1 MNYRTIVG
9 LETHVELETKQKM
22 FCGCSANHFSVKPN
36 THVCPVCLALP
47 GALPVPNLE
56 AIRWTVL
63 IGLAL
68 HCKINT
74 HSYFERKHYFYP
86 DLPKGYQISQ
96 YLKPLCYDG
105 YLDIGT
111 KKIRI
116 NRIHIEED
124 TGKLLHGQQMG
135 EGNDVSYVDF
145 NRSGV
150 PLMEI
155 VTEPDIESGDE
166 AVTYLKKL
174 QLTIQYLGASD
185 CDMEKGS
192 MRCEPN
198 ISVQEVRSQEAGVRS
213 LPSYKVE
220 VKNINSFNF
229 VKKSIQ
235 YETDRHILLL
245 DRGETPKQE
254 TRRYIESK
262 GTTESMRSKEDSQ
275 DYRYFPEPDI
285 PPIVLE
291 QQLLKNIK
299 TELAAK
305 ETPEKR
311 ERHLTDTLKIRIDLA
326 KMLVEDRKLGELFNT
341 LSAKVTD
348 VQKLAAFLVNQK
360 KTYEKV
366 IQDPAEVLELF
377 KAATVKTIVAP
388 EQVAKVIR
396 DIVAQNAKAVSDYK
410 AGKQNSFQFLLGQC
424 MRVLGRSVDTKT
436 VVEELT
442 KRLR

>member
-9 LETHVELETKQKM
+9 LETHIELKTKQKM
-22 FCGCSANHFSVKPN
+22 FCGCDADHFSVQPN

-47 GALPVPNLE
+47 GALPVPNKE
-56 AIRWTVL
+56 AIRWTILV
-63 IGLAL
+63 GLAF
-68 HCKINT
+68 HCKINM
-74 HSYFERKHYFYP
+74 HSHFERKHYFYP

-96 YLKPLCYDG
+96 YLSPLCYDG

-116 NRIHIEED
+116 NRIHLEED

-135 EGNDVSYVDF
+135 EGTDVSYVDF

-155 VTEPDIESGDE
+155 VTEPDIADGDE
-166 AVTYLKKL
+166 AMAYLKKL

-198 ISVQEVRSQEAGVRS
+198 ISVSTTDG

-235 YETDRHILLL
+235 FETDRHIKLLEQ
-245 DRGETPKQE
+245 GETPKQE

-262 GTTESMRSKEDSQ
+262 GSTEPMRSKEDSK

-285 PPIVLE
+285 PPMVLE
-291 QQLLKNIK
+291 DKFLDAIK
-299 TELAAK
+299 KELVQK
-305 ETPEKR
+305 ETPETR
-311 ERHLTDTLKIRIDLA
+311 ESRLIGTLKIRPDLA
-326 KMLVEDRKLGELFNT
+326 KVLVEERRLGDIF
-341 LSAKVTD
+341 LSLVSKVADT
-348 VQKLAAFLVNQK
+348 QKFASFMVNQK
-360 KTYEKV
+360 KTLDMGEPEKIFAQFKTVTEKTVADPKQVEKV
-366 IQDPAEVLELF
+366 ISDVL
-377 KAATVKTIVAP
+377 AA
-388 EQVAKVIR
+388 
-396 DIVAQNAKAVSDYK
+396 NSKAVADYK

-424 MRVLGRSVDTKT
+424 MRVLGRSTDTAT
-436 VVEELT
+436 VVAAL
-442 KRLR
+442 KKQIG